1 MSETVEAR
9 VARSELGRLKTL
21 TDCVYAVALVVII
34 GWLPLPSESL
44 SEGKVFLFRL
54 FAEHAENLVGV
65 AIGLVFV
72 IIYWLR
78 SNLLMAYLERTGG
91 SHIAFSIA
99 SVFFLLFLLY
109 IVRISEELAAPSRRA
124 SESVAVALIGI
135 AASLAWWRARKESLV
150 RSGVTKQDM
159 LDAQIEA
166 FSEPLAALFT
176 IPFAFVGELWWNLA
190 WLAYLPIAA
199 LLRRRGTRPEHNTT

>member
-1 MSETVEAR
+1 MSESVDAK
-9 VARSELGRLKTL
+9 ASRSELGRLKTL

-44 SEGKVFLFRL
+44 SDGEVWLLQL
-54 FAEHAENLVGV
+54 FADHLQNLVGV
-65 AIGLVFV
+65 GIGLAFV

-78 SNLLMAYLERTGG
+78 SNLLMAYLDRTSG
-91 SHIAFSIA
+91 SHIAYSIA

-109 IVRISEELAAPSRRA
+109 IVRISEEVAAPSRRA
-124 SESVAVALIGI
+124 GESVAVALIGI
-135 AASLAWWRARKESLV
+135 AAGLAWWRARKEGLV
-150 RSGVTKQDM
+150 RAGVSKEDM

-166 FSEPLAALFT
+166 FSEPLTALIT

-190 WLAYLPIAA
+190 WFLYIPIAA
-199 LLRRRGTRPEHNTT
+199 LLRRRGRRGLE